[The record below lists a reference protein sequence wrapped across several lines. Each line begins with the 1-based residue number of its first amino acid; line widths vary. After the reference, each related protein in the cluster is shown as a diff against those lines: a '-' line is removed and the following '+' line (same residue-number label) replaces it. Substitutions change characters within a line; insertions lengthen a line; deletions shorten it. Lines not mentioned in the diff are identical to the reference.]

1 MEYGCWLG
9 NIEGSLRQ
17 IWIGAWW
24 EVTDGLS
31 VSQTMGF
38 MDKEG
43 NGEGEEEV
51 GLRSSNQARPEGGLG
66 IVLEAL
72 NFEKKSSPKI
82 RSGAF

>member
-1 MEYGCWLG
+1 MIGEY
-9 NIEGSLRQ
+9 R
-17 IWIGAWW
+17 
-24 EVTDGLS
+24 
-31 VSQTMGF
+31 
-38 MDKEG
+38 
-43 NGEGEEEV
+43 GEFETNMNWNMVRGERWVVCIPNYGVYGKGGQWGGEEEV

>member
-1 MEYGCWLG
+1 
-9 NIEGSLRQ
+9 
-17 IWIGAWW
+17 
-24 EVTDGLS
+24 
-31 VSQTMGF
+31 MGF

-51 GLRSSNQARPEGGLG
+51 GLRSSNRARPEGGLG

>member
-1 MEYGCWLG
+1 M
-9 NIEGSLRQ
+9 R
-17 IWIGAWW
+17 
-24 EVTDGLS
+24 DGLS

-66 IVLEAL
+66 IVIEAL
-72 NFEKKSSPKI
+72 NFEKSSLPRI
-82 RSGAF
+82 GVGHFRSRRKEWENGVS